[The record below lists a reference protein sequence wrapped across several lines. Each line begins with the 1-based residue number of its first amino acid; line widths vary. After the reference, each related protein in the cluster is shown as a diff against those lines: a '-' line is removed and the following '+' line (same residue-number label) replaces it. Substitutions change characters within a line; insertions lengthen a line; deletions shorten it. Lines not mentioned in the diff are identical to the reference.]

1 MAVSFQQVS
10 TSRLLIS
17 TSNIA
22 DGGWWAIQVPEG
34 TTLDGK
40 PVGLDTA
47 LNSKTLVASFIY
59 SASAPDLTGDGL
71 SAFIKAIER
80 VVNAGFT
87 PRSMILLATP
97 ALAAGAVQNPLV
109 LGLAGNN
116 PVTVN
121 TAPKTIPLCSADA
134 PISLTIRAGSTIT
147 QTQQNDGLIFDGG
160 SNPAVSLS
168 GLLSADTYQPDST
181 AVLACDGPA
190 QGAFTYSLAIL
201 RTALKA
207 RLNWG
212 FQTLIPNPNSNQPT
226 ITYFTA
232 WLPLADNSGAAGADM
247 LGFMSQVNPVN
258 PNNQLQCAPTKFFFT
273 GKNSGSDARTSLA
286 SFYRTNFGHP
296 VTLYPVVDPSNGQQP
311 AALVINNGYKAT
323 PLQLGFSLAPEG
335 DYLLTVNGAAV
346 QTPVSLMCG
355 MTGTETISLLP
366 FVDGKY
372 PGYRLRF
379 APQQPAL
386 TPVFPLKSYSPISAP
401 IDSKALLMNTK
412 YVTSWAS
419 VIPPPSE
426 QMTSPFYAAAPKGA
440 DLFARDT
447 SPAANQ
453 TPDLLSPA
461 SPGLTLDTQAVFPLI
476 PFAGFT
482 AGAGDQDLTTD
493 QLAQLERQIL
503 SPTRRSLIGKQS
515 VPAPHAHHAL
525 QLAAAAAQTCP
536 YNATT
541 PAGFISRVECD
552 GKFSQLLLAQVI
564 PPGSSTVSLQ
574 MGFTQLKAPLQAAFQ
589 TDNMFLVVANAD
601 NLGTPSSGTFMPPG
615 SQFVD
620 DKNLF
625 FNTISI
631 GDWQFTASVGQT
643 SQYSDYRNVM
653 IVKGVRGKL
662 TDLVLSPDKWTMK
675 DVFAAPSTVSGGKLN
690 PPDLGQLV
698 PLSAWLNDYFQSAL
712 LKKENPY
719 FQNFCNI
726 IQSENWTGVLLLRVD
741 IANVPSDL
749 AGILA
754 GVTDLSDFYA
764 HHIGIEIS
772 QIDGKTVQLKDAS
785 SLFGLV
791 YYVAPGYDDTEA
803 AHPLQP
809 NDLSLTYDFELLT
822 LKALFTNS
830 ALTRFESLAQIVLNK
845 IFGSVVGSMAEGGN
859 LFNAILLEGAVQK
872 HGDAAVYSLASTGTS
887 VYNMANNVLTSVEI
901 DSAVMSTR
909 DDGLK
914 SGKVVSWI
922 ALGGF
927 MNFAILADQSGSKQ
941 PLPAFDIFSFGAEQG
956 ATTPAQGLNFS
967 NLGLRISFPKA
978 TPLKRELDMVE
989 SEISFNVANS
999 NPREVSLYRNF
1010 QLELLGLQSGDST
1023 STPQSLSFLTVATQY
1038 GLQGVNSG
1046 KWHGLR
1052 FKLNLGTPGALAS
1065 KINLNSTMLLAWSD
1079 TSGATQ
1085 GSAGYQ
1091 AMAGIQLPGAGS
1103 GGDVFSLQSVLK
1115 LSIGLVQL
1123 FYNDTQKSFLLLLNE
1138 IALKFLGLLKVPP
1151 SGATAFFL
1159 FGNPNADSS
1168 TGLGWYAIYNQEQKK
1183 SAKPPALPADAS
1195 APPSSFQEAPPALP
1209 GSEARS

>member
-1 MAVSFQQVS
+1 
-10 TSRLLIS
+10 
-17 TSNIA
+17 
-22 DGGWWAIQVPEG
+22 
-34 TTLDGK
+34 
-40 PVGLDTA
+40 
-47 LNSKTLVASFIY
+47 
-59 SASAPDLTGDGL
+59 
-71 SAFIKAIER
+71 
-80 VVNAGFT
+80 
-87 PRSMILLATP
+87 
-97 ALAAGAVQNPLV
+97 
-109 LGLAGNN
+109 
-116 PVTVN
+116 
-121 TAPKTIPLCSADA
+121 
-134 PISLTIRAGSTIT
+134 
-147 QTQQNDGLIFDGG
+147 
-160 SNPAVSLS
+160 
-168 GLLSADTYQPDST
+168 
-181 AVLACDGPA
+181 
-190 QGAFTYSLAIL
+190 
-201 RTALKA
+201 
-207 RLNWG
+207 
-212 FQTLIPNPNSNQPT
+212 
-226 ITYFTA
+226 
-232 WLPLADNSGAAGADM
+232 
-247 LGFMSQVNPVN
+247 
-258 PNNQLQCAPTKFFFT
+258 
-273 GKNSGSDARTSLA
+273 
-286 SFYRTNFGHP
+286 
-296 VTLYPVVDPSNGQQP
+296 
-311 AALVINNGYKAT
+311 
-323 PLQLGFSLAPEG
+323 
-335 DYLLTVNGAAV
+335 
-346 QTPVSLMCG
+346 
-355 MTGTETISLLP
+355 
-366 FVDGKY
+366 
-372 PGYRLRF
+372 
-379 APQQPAL
+379 
-386 TPVFPLKSYSPISAP
+386 LKSYSPISAP
-401 IDSKALLMNTK
+401 IDPKALLMNTT

-426 QMTSPFYAAAPKGA
+426 QKTSAFYAAAPKGA
-440 DLFARDT
+440 DLFGHDSSA
-447 SPAANQ
+447 AANQ

-503 SPTRRSLIGKQS
+503 SPTRRSQIGEKS
-515 VPAPHAHHAL
+515 IPAAHAHQAL
-525 QLAAAAAQTCP
+525 QLAAAAAQECP

-552 GKFSQLLLAQVI
+552 GTFSQLLLAQVM

-574 MGFTQLKAPLQAAFQ
+574 IGFTKLKAPLQTAFQ
-589 TDNMFLVVANAD
+589 TDNMFLVVANAEQ
-601 NLGTPSSGTFMPPG
+601 LGTPASGTFMPPG

-631 GDWQFTASVGQT
+631 GDWQFTASVGQKN
-643 SQYSDYRNVM
+643 QYSDYRNVM

-675 DVFAAPSTVSGGKLN
+675 DVFGAPSTVSGGTKN
-690 PPDLGQLV
+690 PPDLGQLI
-698 PLSAWLNDYFQSAL
+698 PLSAWLSDYFQSAL
-712 LKKENPY
+712 RKKDNPY

-726 IQSENWTGVLLLRVD
+726 IQSDDWTGVLLLRAD
-741 IANVPSDL
+741 IANVPNDL

-772 QIDGKTVQLKDAS
+772 QIDGKTVQLKDGS

-830 ALTRFESLAQIVLNK
+830 VLTRFESLAQIVLNQ
-845 IFGSVVGSMAEGGN
+845 IFGSAVASMAEGGN

-872 HGDAAVYSLASTGTS
+872 HGDAVVYSLASTGTS
-887 VYNMANNVLTSVEI
+887 VYNLANNVLTSMQI

-914 SGKVVSWI
+914 SGQVVSWI

-927 MNFAILADQSGSKQ
+927 MNFAILVDQSGSEQ

-978 TPLKRELDMVE
+978 TPLNRTLEMVE

-1023 STPQSLSFLTVATQY
+1023 STPQSLSYLVVATQY

-1079 TSGATQ
+1079 TSGAAQ

-1091 AMAGIQLPGAGS
+1091 AMAGVQLPGAGS

-1115 LSIGLVQL
+1115 LSIGVVQL

-1159 FGNPNADSS
+1159 FGNPKADSS

-1183 SAKPPALPADAS
+1183 PAKPQPALPADAGG
-1195 APPSSFQEAPPALP
+1195 PPSSAQAVPPALP
-1209 GSEARS
+1209 DSEARP

>member
-1 MAVSFQQVS
+1 MAVSFQQVAN
-10 TSRLLIS
+10 SRLLVS

-22 DGGWWAIQVPEG
+22 GGGWWAIQVPEG
-34 TTLDGK
+34 TALDGK
-40 PVGLDTA
+40 PIGLDAA
-47 LNSKTLVASFIY
+47 LNSKTLVASFVF
-59 SASAPDLTGDGL
+59 SASAPDLTGGGL
-71 SAFIKAIER
+71 DAFIKAIDD
-80 VVNAGFT
+80 VVNAGYT
-87 PRSMILLATP
+87 PRSMILLADPT
-97 ALAAGAVQNPLV
+97 LAAGAVQNPLV
-109 LGLAGNN
+109 LGLTGNN

-121 TAPKTIPLCSADA
+121 TAPKAIPLCSAAA
-134 PISLTIRAGSTIT
+134 PITLTIRAGSSIT
-147 QTQQNDGLIFDGG
+147 LTQQNDGLIFDGG
-160 SNPAVSLS
+160 SNPAVTLG
-168 GLLSADTYQPDST
+168 GLLSADTYQPNST
-181 AVLACDGPA
+181 ATLAFDGPT
-190 QGAFTYSLAIL
+190 QGAFIYSLAIL

-212 FQTLIPNPNSNQPT
+212 FQTLIPNPNNNQPT
-226 ITYFTA
+226 IIYFTA
-232 WLPLADNSGAAGADM
+232 WLPLADNSGASGADM
-247 LGFMSQVNPVN
+247 LGFTFQVNPVN

-273 GKNSGSDARTSLA
+273 GQNSGSGARTSLA
-286 SFYRTNFGHP
+286 SFYRTNAGHP
-296 VTLYPVVDPSNGQQP
+296 ITLFPVTDSSSGQQP

-335 DYLLTVNGAAV
+335 DFLVTVDGVAA
-346 QTPVSLMCG
+346 QMSMSLMCG
-355 MTGTETISLLP
+355 MTGTETISMFP

-372 PGYRLRF
+372 AGYRLRF
-379 APQQPAL
+379 ASQRPAL

-401 IDSKALLMNTK
+401 IDPKALLMNTA

-419 VIPPPSE
+419 VVPPPTVE
-426 QMTSPFYAAAPKGA
+426 TSAFYAAAPKGA
-440 DLFARDT
+440 DLFGRDT
-447 SPAANQ
+447 SAAANQ

-461 SPGLTLDTQAVFPLI
+461 TPGLTLDSLAVFPLI

-482 AGAGDQDLTTD
+482 AGNGDQDLTTD

-503 SPTRRSLIGKQS
+503 SPTRRSLIGEKS
-515 VPAPHAHHAL
+515 TPAPHLHHAL
-525 QLAAAAAQTCP
+525 QPAAAAAQQCP

-541 PAGFISRVECD
+541 PTGFISRVECD
-552 GKFSQLLLAQVI
+552 GTFSQLLLAQVT
-564 PPGSSTVSLQ
+564 PPGSSSVSLQ
-574 MGFTQLKAPLQAAFQ
+574 MGFTKLKSPLQAAFQ
-589 TDNMFLVVANAD
+589 TDNMFLVVANAEQ
-601 NLGTPSSGTFMPPG
+601 LGTPASGTFMPPG
-615 SQFVD
+615 SDFVA

-625 FNTISI
+625 FDTVSI
-631 GDWQFTASVGQT
+631 GDWQFTASVGQKN
-643 SQYSDYRNVM
+643 QYSDYRNVM

-675 DVFAAPSTVSGGKLN
+675 DIFGAPSTLSGTTLN

-712 LKKENPY
+712 QKKDNPY

-726 IQSENWTGVLLLRVD
+726 IQSDEWTGVLLLRVD
-741 IANVPSDL
+741 IAGVPSDL

-754 GVTDLSDFYA
+754 GVIDLSDFYA

-791 YYVAPGYDDTEA
+791 YYVAPGYDDTQT
-803 AHPLQP
+803 AHPIQP
-809 NDLSLTYDFELLT
+809 NDLSLRYDFELLT
-822 LKALFTNS
+822 LKALFANS
-830 ALTRFESLAQIVLNK
+830 ALTRFESLAQMVLNQ
-845 IFGSVVGSMAEGGN
+845 IFGSAVSSMAEGGN
-859 LFNAILLEGAVQK
+859 LFNAILLEGAVQR
-872 HGDAAVYSLASTGTS
+872 HGDAVVYSLASTGTS
-887 VYNMANNVLTSVEI
+887 VYNLANNVLTSVQV

-909 DDGLK
+909 DDGSK
-914 SGKVVSWI
+914 SGQVVSWI

-927 MNFAILADQSGSKQ
+927 MNFAILADQSGSKP

-956 ATTPAQGLNFS
+956 ATATAQGLNFS

-978 TPLKRELDMVE
+978 KPLDRDLDMVE

-1023 STPQSLSFLTVATQY
+1023 TTPQSLSYLTVATQY
-1038 GLQGVNSG
+1038 GLQGVSGG

-1052 FKLNLGTPGALAS
+1052 FKVNLGTPGALAS

-1079 TSGATQ
+1079 TSGAAQ
-1085 GSAGYQ
+1085 GSTGYQ
-1091 AMAGIQLPGAGS
+1091 ATVGLQLPGAGS

-1115 LSIGLVQL
+1115 LSIGVVQL
-1123 FYNDTQKSFLLLLNE
+1123 FYNDAQKSFLLLLNE
-1138 IALKFLGLLKVPP
+1138 IALKFLGLLRVPP

-1159 FGNPNADSS
+1159 FGNPKADSS

-1183 SAKPPALPADAS
+1183 QAKPQTALQAEAGT
-1195 APPSSFQEAPPALP
+1195 PPSSAQAAPRALP
-1209 GSEARS
+1209 DSEAHP